1 MAKLITVRCPH
12 CGANLNVDDG
22 LDTFYCQF
30 CGTKIFLDELS
41 DAAYDAKT
49 KVKNMHH
56 QETMADKKFDYKKF
70 KIASKFSE
78 RSQEFK
84 HQMLSFLIP
93 MLVLALIPIVI
104 IGPVKASS
112 NREEVKLQKIV
123 EEVQEDIKNEDF
135 DSAYVKAQ
143 SIVYTSDWSNDI
155 EKKWNNIRKEL
166 INQIIEEE
174 KKVTGSSNH
183 KPEKSGLFG

>member
-49 KVKNMHH
+49 KVKNMQH
-56 QETMADKKFDYKKF
+56 QETMADKKYDYKKF
-70 KIASKFSE
+70 KIASKFRE
-78 RSQEFK
+78 RSQDFK
-84 HQMLSFLIP
+84 YAILFFVIP
-93 MLVLALIPIVI
+93 MLILSLMF
-104 IGPVKASS
+104 GYMKASS

-123 EEVQEDIKNEDF
+123 EEVQEDIKNDDF

-143 SIVYTSDWSNDI
+143 SIVYTADWSNDI
-155 EKKWNNIRKEL
+155 EKKCNNIRKEL

>member
-1 MAKLITVRCPH
+1 MAKLISIKCPH

-22 LDTFYCQF
+22 QDTFYCQF

-49 KVKNMHH
+49 KVKNMQH
-56 QETMADKKFDYKKF
+56 QETMADKKYDYKKF
-70 KIASKFSE
+70 KIDSKFSE

-84 HQMLSFLIP
+84 HQILL
-93 MLVLALIPIVI
+93 LLIPILILALGQIAI
-104 IGPVKASS
+104 IGPMKASS

-155 EKKWNNIRKEL
+155 EKNGITL
-166 INQIIEEE
+166 E
-174 KKVTGSSNH
+174 KN
-183 KPEKSGLFG
+183 